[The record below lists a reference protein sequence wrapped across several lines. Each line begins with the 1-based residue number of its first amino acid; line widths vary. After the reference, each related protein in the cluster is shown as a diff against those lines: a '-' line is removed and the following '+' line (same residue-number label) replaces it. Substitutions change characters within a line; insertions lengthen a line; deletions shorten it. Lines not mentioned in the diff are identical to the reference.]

1 MSRVVVDVRTI
12 NGCVTQLEQ
21 LDPEVVPAI
30 LACCN
35 HGDCVNLD
43 DMRLLMNEWSCNI
56 DTLVAAID
64 ATIDEHS
71 FLEISGRQYIR

>member
-1 MSRVVVDVRTI
+1 MIIADVRTI

-30 LACCN
+30 LACN
-35 HGDCVNLD
+35 HGDRVTLED
-43 DMRLLMNEWSCNI
+43 LRLLMKEWSSNL

-71 FLEISGRQYIR
+71 FIEISGTQFKH